1 MVLVDQKKLQYDE
14 QMSIHCTCICY
25 HMRALM
31 KVGYIFCH
39 HFIIYF
45 QGMDAPVKKV
55 RNPNTHKT
63 GDKPGAGEKVT
74 PEQVCCLVSH
84 KYHESIQFLVK

>member
-1 MVLVDQKKLQYDE
+1 MYLLSHGSIDE
-14 QMSIHCTCICY
+14 GGLHILSSFY
-25 HMRALM
+25 HLFPRHGP
-31 KVGYIFCH
+31 VS
-39 HFIIYF
+39 
-45 QGMDAPVKKV
+45 MDAPVKKV

-84 KYHESIQFLVK
+84 KYLMSQYSFLSSNNIMLC